1 MSRFTG
7 KSDFADLVENAEN
20 IEDFYMFKDSYI
32 CMNNAEIRIDCKEDL
47 YQFYPFC
54 IASMSSSKENG
65 RRRYAIQ
72 LAKEPYFDT
81 RERESLSVYLLE
93 YIDAVHDFKGK
104 GSSEKIYNKWL
115 EKKRDD
121 LYDKDVMYKVFDRLN
136 SLVNDNDRK
145 DLADAFEKA
154 RSINV
159 RFRNKIL
166 ESIVDDQLFGIHL
179 EACQKRR
186 KDFVEWYDSVS
197 NGYWSPIVN
206 AVRYKLGT
214 KLEDA

>member
-32 CMNNAEIRIDCKEDL
+32 LMNNAEIRIDCEEDL

-54 IASMSSSKENG
+54 IASMSSSRENG

-93 YIDAVHDFKGK
+93 YLDAVYDFKGK
-104 GSSEKIYNKWL
+104 GSSEEIYNEWL
-115 EKKRDD
+115 KKKRDD
-121 LYDKDVMYKVFDRLN
+121 LYDKDVMHEVFNRLN
-136 SLVNDNDRK
+136 SVVRDKDRK
-145 DLADAFEKA
+145 DLADALKKA
-154 RSINV
+154 RSLDV

-166 ESIVDDQLFGIHL
+166 EAIVDDQLFGIHL
-179 EACQKRR
+179 ESCQKRR
-186 KDFVEWYDSVS
+186 REFIDWYDSVAG
-197 NGYWSPIVN
+197 GYWSPIVS
-206 AVRYKLGT
+206 AIRYKLET
-214 KLEDA
+214 KL

>member
-93 YIDAVHDFKGK
+93 YLDAVHDFKGT
-104 GSSEKIYNKWL
+104 GSSEEIYSKWL

-121 LYDKDVMYKVFDRLN
+121 LYDKNVMHEVFNRLN
-136 SLVNDNDRK
+136 SVVRDKDRK
-145 DLADAFEKA
+145 YLANVFEKIS
-154 RSINV
+154 SINV
-159 RFRNKIL
+159 RFRNKL
-166 ESIVDDQLFGIHL
+166 LKAVVDDQLFGIHL
-179 EACQKRR
+179 EEYQKRR

-206 AVRYKLGT
+206 AIRYKLET
-214 KLEDA
+214 KL